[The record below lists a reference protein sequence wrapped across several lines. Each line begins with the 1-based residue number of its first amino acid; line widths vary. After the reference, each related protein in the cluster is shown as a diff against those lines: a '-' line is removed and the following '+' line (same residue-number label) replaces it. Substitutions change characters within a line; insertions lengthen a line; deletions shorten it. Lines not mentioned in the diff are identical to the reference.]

1 MMNYGNE
8 NLEFERIN
16 AKLDFIFD
24 ILHNLADDADRERFN
39 KELKEKE
46 VKAENTAR
54 ELEWHKENR
63 QFLEESRKYRRQGW
77 DRINDI
83 HRNMKGENLS
93 LPIERQDVPG
103 GF

>member
-1 MMNYGNE
+1 MMNYENE

-24 ILHNLADDADRERFN
+24 ILHNLADDADCERFN

-46 VKAENTAR
+46 AKVENATR

-63 QFLEESRKYRRQGW
+63 QFLEDRRTYRRQDW
-77 DRINDI
+77 NRINAI
-83 HRNMKGENLS
+83 HRETKGKECNY
-93 LPIERQDVPG
+93 PTERQDVPG
-103 GF
+103 EF